1 MPDALEARGLTKYF
15 GDFAA
20 IDDVS
25 LSFPRGMVH
34 AVVGQNG
41 AGKTTFSRLICGLY
55 EPTAGEVL
63 VDGVALRAG
72 DIRSA
77 RQQGVDMVHQNF
89 SLPPSFTVAE
99 AMQLFDPGAPALAGR
114 RAMERRWGEALR
126 LRGSPVDSRR
136 RIRDLSVEARQSL
149 EIIRALE
156 GEPTVLLLDE
166 PTAVLAPSEVQGL
179 FDQVRRL
186 RDGGLTILIIL
197 HKLPEVFA
205 IADTVSVLRDGRVAL
220 ATTPIG
226 EVSAEELTQHIIGP
240 ENELPVAHRV
250 AEGAVES
257 ATGADHAGG
266 ASGTV
271 LELEGVDAPAG
282 PSDRS
287 LEAISLE
294 VRAGEVL
301 GVAGVEGNGQET
313 LLDVLSGFGKVSAGV
328 IRLDGRDITRAGVLA
343 RRRVGVRFIPSDRNS
358 QGVSLT
364 TSLWENIAITD
375 LLLEARSWFSPRRR
389 KVAATTRLDT
399 WKVSYRRVEQLA
411 GELSGG
417 NVQRVILARELAE
430 GVRLVIAGNPTRGL
444 DLAATAFVRAGLTA
458 LAQEGV
464 AVVIVS
470 ADLEEVRDV
479 SSRICVMRGGRIV
492 ASVGRDAPLAT
503 IGAAMVGDAS

>member
-1 MPDALEARGLTKYF
+1 MPDAVEARSLTKHF

-25 LSFPRGMVH
+25 LSFPRGQVH

-63 VDGVALRAG
+63 VDGTPLRVG

-99 AMQLFDPGAPALAGR
+99 AMQLFDPGAPAIVGR

-126 LRGSPVDSRR
+126 RRGSAVDARR

-156 GEPTVLLLDE
+156 GQPTVLLLDE

-179 FDQVRRL
+179 FEQVRRL
-186 RDGGLTILIIL
+186 RDSGLTILIIL

-205 IADTVSVLRDGRVAL
+205 IADTVSVLREGRVAL
-220 ATTPIG
+220 AVTPIG
-226 EVSAEELTQHIIGP
+226 KVTAEELTRHIIGP
-240 ENELPVAHRV
+240 DSELPEAHSR
-250 AEGAVES
+250 AEDAVEN
-257 ATGADHAGG
+257 ATGAHHADQT
-266 ASGTV
+266 SGVV
-271 LELEGVDAPAG
+271 LELEAVDAPASA
-282 PSDRS
+282 SDRS
-287 LEAISLE
+287 LEGVDLR

-301 GVAGVEGNGQET
+301 GIAGVEGNGQET
-313 LLDVLSGFGKVSAGV
+313 LLDVLSGFGRASSGT
-328 IRLDGRDITRAGVLA
+328 IRLEGTDVTGLGVLA
-343 RRRVGVRFIPSDRNS
+343 RRRRGVRFIPSDRNS

-375 LLLEARSWFSPRRR
+375 LLLEGRRWFSPRGR
-389 KVAATTRLDT
+389 KAAAATRLAT
-399 WKVSYRRVEQLA
+399 WKVKHRRVEQLA

-417 NVQRVILARELAE
+417 NVQRVILARELAD

-479 SSRICVMRGGRIV
+479 SDRICVMRGGRIV
-492 ASVGRDAPLAT
+492 AALERNAPLT
-503 IGAAMVGDAS
+503 TVGAAMVGDAS

>member
-1 MPDALEARGLTKYF
+1 MDDALAVRGLTKRF
-15 GDFAA
+15 GDFTA
-20 IDDVS
+20 IDDVN
-25 LSFPRGMVH
+25 LSFPRGKVH

-63 VDGVALRAG
+63 VGGTPLRVG

-99 AMQLFDPGAPALAGR
+99 AMQLFDPEAPALVGR
-114 RAMERRWGEALR
+114 RSMERRWRDALR
-126 LRGSPVDSRR
+126 HRGSTIDARR

-179 FDQVRRL
+179 FDQVRQL
-186 RDGGLTILIIL
+186 RDSGLTILIIL

-205 IADTVSVLRDGRVAL
+205 IADTVSVLREGRVAL
-220 ATTPIG
+220 GVTPIA
-226 EVSAEELTQHIIGP
+226 EVTAEDLTQHIIGADS
-240 ENELPVAHRV
+240 ELPDAHRR
-250 AEGAVES
+250 AEDAVES
-257 ATGADHAGG
+257 ATGADHSDAGG
-266 ASGTV
+266 GVV
-271 LELEGVDAPAG
+271 LELDAVDAPASA
-282 PSDRS
+282 SDRS
-287 LEAISLE
+287 LDKVSIR
-294 VRAGEVL
+294 VNAGEVL

-313 LLDVLSGFGKVSAGV
+313 LLDVLSGFGKASSGI
-328 IRLDGRDITRAGVLA
+328 IRLDGTDVTGLGVLA
-343 RRRVGVRFIPSDRNS
+343 RRRRGVRFIPSDRNS
-358 QGVSLT
+358 QGVSLM

-375 LLLEARSWFSPRRR
+375 LLLERRRWFSPRHR
-389 KVAATTRLDT
+389 KSAAARRLDT
-399 WKVSYRRVEQLA
+399 WKVKYRRVEQRA

-444 DLAATAFVRAGLTA
+444 DLAATAFVRSGLTT

-470 ADLEEVRDV
+470 ADLEEIRDL
-479 SSRICVMRGGRIV
+479 SDRICVMRGGKIV
-492 ASVGRDAPLAT
+492 ATVKRDAPLAEV
-503 IGAAMVGDAS
+503 GAAMVGESA